1 MSTRIIDIE
10 CADEQGFYDTFRTSC
25 RDVGTAAEARKRHVT
40 LKRDSGKRN
49 WRMFGDT
56 YVETD
61 VIPGSRGYSDI
72 TVTYRISWTDDE
84 EGTPA

>member
-10 CADEQGFYDTFRTSC
+10 YADEQGVYDTVRTSC
-25 RDVGTAAEARKRHVT
+25 PDVGTADEARKRHVA
-40 LKRDSGKRN
+40 LKRDYGKRN
-49 WRMFGDT
+49 WRMCGDT

-61 VIPGSRGYSDI
+61 VMSDI

-84 EGTPA
+84 GTL

>member
-10 CADEQGFYDTFRTSC
+10 YADDQGVYDTVRTSC
-25 RDVGTAAEARKRHVT
+25 PDGGPRPRPRKRHVA

-49 WRMFGDT
+49 WRMCGDT
-56 YVETD
+56 YV
-61 VIPGSRGYSDI
+61 IPGIRGDSDI
-72 TVTYRISWTDDE
+72 TVTSRISWTDDE